1 MSTPAA
7 ATPAALSPAQLK
19 AALWADAA
27 LRVYALVLG
36 RNVPGLAGTLA
47 EADAARALDSYDC
60 LWPGALAPQQRRQA
74 PYLVA
79 LRQDS
84 PFTDWLLQQAAADFG
99 EWGVLM
105 RSSASF
111 LALRSHCR
119 ALCKARLGSGQEI
132 ALDWMDPPVLRALL
146 SLASAD
152 QVEEMLAPMQG
163 LVVVGTDAWTLC
175 AQQFGRLTMT
185 RQPVMAAA

>member
-1 MSTPAA
+1 MSTPT
-7 ATPAALSPAQLK
+7 ATPAALSHAQLK
-19 AALWADAA
+19 AALWADTS
-27 LRVYALVLG
+27 LQVYALVLG
-36 RNVPGLAGTLA
+36 RNVPELPRALAD
-47 EADAARALDSYDC
+47 ADAARTLDSYDC
-60 LWPGALAPQQRRQA
+60 LWPGALAPQRRLQA

-105 RSSASF
+105 RSSARF

-119 ALCKARLGSGQEI
+119 ALCKARLSGGQEI

-146 SLASAD
+146 ALASAD
-152 QVEEMLAPMQG
+152 QVEQMLAPLQA
-163 LVVVGTDAWTLC
+163 LVLVGTDAWTLC
-175 AQQFGRLTMT
+175 AQQSGRLSMT
-185 RQPVMAAA
+185 RQPVLAAP